1 MKTARRKK
9 GQIRNIIQYMIKISI
24 AYKLFVYISNVN
36 QDNKCLQKLNDI
48 ISSKLP
54 SDQL

>member
-36 QDNKCLQKLNDI
+36 
-48 ISSKLP
+48 
-54 SDQL
+54 